1 MRAFLTWMLAIGRRR
16 ILAPGVVTPERIVF
30 ATKGLRMLG
39 DGLMG
44 IGLAQLIVLS
54 GISNVRAGML
64 ASAAL
69 VGTSLGTLL
78 VGRYVER
85 IGRRRVLRWGAIF
98 TVVTGVAYALVAS
111 EAYWLMVG
119 VGFLGTFNPTE
130 GDVSALLPI
139 EQTILAQQTR
149 LKTRVRA
156 FASFNVVGAVG
167 GAIGSLLT
175 GSTQLLEGAGM
186 SRLEGIKVL
195 FLGYSVIGAL
205 TWLLVRRLPKEVE
218 LAITPTKSG
227 LGASRRRVLT
237 LSALFGLDAFA
248 GGLAVRTLTALFL
261 FRKFGAE
268 PATTATVFF
277 VVGLLAA
284 LSYPISARF
293 SVRWGVV
300 RTMVFSHLPANL
312 LFFGLALAPNLPTA
326 VGFMLARA
334 LISQMDVAPR
344 QALVV
349 SLVNP
354 EERAAAAAVTGVARS
369 IAATPAPSLGGIL
382 LGSGAS
388 GAPFMLAGTLKSI
401 YDLALW
407 AGFGKAELRD

>member
-1 MRAFLTWMLAIGRRR
+1 
-16 ILAPGVVTPERIVF
+16 VTPERIVF
-30 ATKGLRMLG
+30 ATKGLRTLG

-44 IGLAQLIVLS
+44 IALAQLVVVS
-54 GISNVRAGML
+54 GISNLRAGLL
-64 ASAAL
+64 ASVAL
-69 VGTSLGTLL
+69 VGTSLATLL
-78 VGRYVER
+78 IGRYVER
-85 IGRRRVLRWGAIF
+85 IGRRRVLRWGAIL
-98 TVVTGVAYALVAS
+98 TVATGIAYAYAS
-111 EAYWLMVG
+111 SQAYWALAA

-149 LKTRVRA
+149 LGTRVQA
-156 FASFNVVGAVG
+156 FASFNVVGALG
-167 GAIGSLLT
+167 GALGSLLT
-175 GSTQLLEGAGM
+175 GSTQLLERAGVGP
-186 SRLEGIKVL
+186 LWAVKLL

-205 TWLLVRRLPKEVE
+205 TWLLVRRLPPAVE
-218 LAITPTKSG
+218 LATTPTRGG
-227 LGASRRRVLT
+227 LGRSRKRVLT
-237 LSALFGLDAFA
+237 LSTLFGLDAFA

-277 VVGLLAA
+277 VVGVLAA

-300 RTMVFSHLPANL
+300 PTMVFSHLPANL

-349 SLVNP
+349 SLVSP

-369 IAATPAPSLGGIL
+369 IAATPAPSLGGML

-388 GAPFMLAGTLKSI
+388 GAPFILAGTLKSI
-401 YDLALW
+401 YDLALL
-407 AGFGKAELRD
+407 AGFRKVELRD